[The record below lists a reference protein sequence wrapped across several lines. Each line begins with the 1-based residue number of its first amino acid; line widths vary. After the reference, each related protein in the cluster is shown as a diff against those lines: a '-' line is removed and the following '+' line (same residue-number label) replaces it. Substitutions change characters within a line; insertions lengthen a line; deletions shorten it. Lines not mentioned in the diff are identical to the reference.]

1 MAFRLLPCLLG
12 WLLLVPGPSF
22 SQYMLPDTI
31 RAQQLLVRS
40 LTYLEL
46 GQPDEAIPL
55 LEEALSLVPDAPALL
70 SALAQAY
77 RRQNDL
83 NAARF
88 YAEKA
93 CRAAPQEVSYCHEWL
108 DMLEIS
114 GETEALQKAIRFLR
128 RHHPEDR
135 RVLHYRARRAQQQGD
150 LTTARRLYEQLRDR
164 YGADTSL
171 YRTLWPLQLAAGDT
185 LEALQTLEALLPFD
199 ADNPELWRTA
209 GLLYFRRGAREK
221 ARWALEHALRLAP
234 DDTVT
239 THLLA
244 RLTPHPSTPAALLAR
259 AQQLIERQPDNPQA
273 RQEARALLQDLLR
286 RDSTH
291 VEALRLLARLYRDER
306 PDWSAELLTRSLQYD
321 PRDLAVW
328 IDAART
334 WLAAGLPR
342 RSVEVAEE
350 ALFLF
355 PDQPPLLRLAAYAHL
370 ARGRPDA
377 ALPYVETFLKVLPDW
392 PAHTPEE
399 TAELHALR
407 GHLLARLE
415 RPDAA
420 RAACRQARQLT
431 DRSAAVRLHCAVVDW
446 LTGRREPS
454 VLQTARTA
462 LPSQP
467 EPWMLETLG
476 WLYLQ
481 AGQPEQACAV
491 LQQALQRGPAGP
503 LTYAY
508 LGEALARLGRLDEAR
523 RIWQEALRKDP
534 DNAYLHHLLT
544 TH

>member
-1 MAFRLLPCLLG
+1 MAWIGLLI
-12 WLLLVPGPSF
+12 VVGPAHG
-22 SQYMLPDTI
+22 QYMLPDTI

-40 LTYLEL
+40 LTYLEV
-46 GQPDEAIPL
+46 GQPNEAIPL
-55 LEEALSLVPDAPALL
+55 LEEALSLVPEEPALL
-70 SALAQAY
+70 SALAQAH
-77 RRQNDL
+77 RQQYDL

-93 CRAAPQEVSYCHEWL
+93 CRQAPQEVSYCHAWL
-108 DMLEIS
+108 DVLEAS
-114 GETEALQKAIRFLR
+114 GESSALQEAVRFIRQ
-128 RHHPEDR
+128 HHPDDPV
-135 RVLHYRARRAQQQGD
+135 VLRWQARWAHQHGD
-150 LTTARRLYEQLRDR
+150 LVTARQLYEQLRDR

-171 YRTLWPLQLAAGDT
+171 HRTLWPLQLATGDT
-185 LEALQTLEALLPFD
+185 LAALQTLEALLPFD

-209 GLLYFRRGAREK
+209 GFLYFRQGSLEK
-221 ARWALEHALRLAP
+221 ARWALERALRLAP
-234 DDTVT
+234 EDTAA
-239 THLLA
+239 A
-244 RLTPHPSTPAALLAR
+244 RLLAR
-259 AQQLIERQPDNPQA
+259 ARHLIEQRPEDPQA

-321 PRDLAVW
+321 PRDLSVW
-328 IDAART
+328 TTAART
-334 WLAAGLPR
+334 WLAAGMPR
-342 RSVEVAEE
+342 RGAEVAEE

-370 ARGRPDA
+370 SLDRPDA
-377 ALPYVETFLKVLPDW
+377 ALPHVETLLKLLPEW
-392 PAHTPEE
+392 PEHTPEE
-399 TAELHALR
+399 AAELHALQ

-415 RPDAA
+415 RSEAA
-420 RAACRQARQLT
+420 REACRQARRLD

-446 LTGRREPS
+446 LAGDR
-454 VLQTARTA
+454 QDTA
-462 LPSQP
+462 LQEAQAALPDHP
-467 EPWMLETLG
+467 EPWMPETLG

-481 AGQPEQACAV
+481 AGRPEQARAV
-491 LQQALQRGPAGP
+491 LQQALQTGHAGP

-508 LGEALARLGRLDEAR
+508 LGEALARLGHLDEAR